1 MPDNKNTNDKGEL
14 LNKIQDSIVNMQG
27 QFKKAYEQL
36 SHEMITGESKDKT
49 MKIIITATQ
58 QFRDCEM
65 VQEALVGGFTAF
77 RARLKEAMED
87 LFEKL
92 TKTTQSRTLSMLQN
106 MPIPDEIKDLPIDKK
121 KDDNEE

>member
-1 MPDNKNTNDKGEL
+1 MADKQDKNL
-14 LNKIQDSIVNMQG
+14 LGKIQNSIVNMQG

-36 SHEMITGESKDKT
+36 SHEVITGESKDKT
-49 MKIIITATQ
+49 MKITITATQ

-77 RARLKEAMED
+77 RARLKEALEN

-92 TKTTQSRTLSMLQN
+92 TQTTQSRTLSMLQN
-106 MPIPDEIKDLPIDKK
+106 MPIPDEIKDLSLENKDKNNEID
-121 KDDNEE
+121 EE

>member
-1 MPDNKNTNDKGEL
+1 MAENKNDKGEL
-14 LNKIQDSIVNMQG
+14 LSKIQDSIVNMQG

-36 SHEMITGESKDKT
+36 SHEIITGESKDKT

-77 RARLKEAMED
+77 RARLKEALED

-92 TKTTQSRTLSMLQN
+92 TKTTQTRTLSMLQN
-106 MPIPDEIKDLPIDKK
+106 MPIPDEIKDLPLEKK
-121 KDDNEE
+121 ENDENEE